1 MSGFAGPVELRAFL
15 DDELRERN
23 LDEIPAVDAAAWLDA
38 AGLLVD
44 SSSRPG
50 LPLRKLLRAGLLPH
64 VYQRPARPN
73 GRWFIM
79 RSPER
84 SASFDAS
91 RKGKAVEHLVAATC
105 ILASGGELN
114 VSTSLVDDEG
124 VDLVFHRR
132 GRGATLGVQVK
143 SRTVA
148 SKQLTMG
155 TFRANVRSQTFR
167 PRDDLYL
174 LFVAIDTLEATY
186 GPVWLVPSEVL
197 ARTLKPRGRGRYV
210 FVASAK
216 EGSLDRWR
224 PYRFSRQ
231 ELPGQ
236 LLKILRDLELGRSSD

>member
-1 MSGFAGPVELRAFL
+1 MSSSVNASELRAFL
-15 DDELRERN
+15 DDELRERD
-23 LDEIPAVDAAAWLDA
+23 LDEVEAVEAAAWLDE
-38 AGLLVD
+38 AGLLAD
-44 SSSRPG
+44 SASRRG
-50 LPLRKLLRAGLLPH
+50 LPLRRLLRAGVLPH
-64 VYQRPARPN
+64 VVQRPPVPN
-73 GRWFIM
+73 GRWFVV

-84 SASFDAS
+84 STNLDSS

-148 SKQLTMG
+148 SKQLNRG

-174 LFVAIDTLEATY
+174 LFVAVDAGDATY
-186 GPVWLVPSEVL
+186 GPVWLVPSTVL
-197 ARTLKPRGRGRYV
+197 ADTLKPSSKGRYV

-216 EGSLDRWR
+216 EAAKDRWR
-224 PYRFSRQ
+224 QYRYGRQ
-231 ELPGQ
+231 ELPAR
-236 LLKILRDLELGRSSD
+236 LITILRDLERRGSSA